1 MNLQEIPTIATA
13 EELIDRALRRASK
26 VEESVRNADY
36 RARLTAVRKI
46 HSVADNIANPLHTY
60 VKAFPSFDN
69 IHPFDRSIIDLTVG
83 VDKLRKSLGASDWA
97 RKEVLMIGNKYVPKA
112 RARKSAEETMRIMSE
127 AYTKMTNIVR
137 QIEKNLNFLISARS
151 IFRNIPNVNNEKPLA
166 VFAGA
171 PNVGKSSLIGAI
183 STGKPE
189 VKSYPFTTKGVS
201 LGHIKAKYD
210 IIQVMDTPGLLDRPN
225 SDRNDMEKQGIAA
238 LDYLEPIIVFLT
250 DLSGTSGYSVETQE
264 SLHEELKGKYSKYRW
279 IDVYSKSDLEA
290 ESELTYSES
299 VSVSVMTKT
308 GLEELESRLIQLSEI

>member
-1 MNLQEIPTIATA
+1 MNLQEIPTIANS

-46 HSVADNIANPLHTY
+46 HSVADNIANPLHSY

-69 IHPFDRSIIDLTVG
+69 IHPFDREIIDLTVG
-83 VDKLRKSLGASDWA
+83 VDKLRKSLGAADWA

-112 RARKSAEETMRIMSE
+112 RARKSAETTMKVMSE
-127 AYTKMTNIVR
+127 AYTKMTNVVR
-137 QIEKNLNFLISARS
+137 QINKQLDFLISARS
-151 IFRNIPNVNNEKPLA
+151 IFRNLPNVSTDKPLA

-183 STGKPE
+183 SSGKPE

-210 IIQVMDTPGLLDRPN
+210 IIQVMDTPGLLDRPD

-238 LDYLEPIIVFLT
+238 LDYLKPIIVFLT
-250 DLSGTSGYSVETQE
+250 DLSESSGYSIKTQT
-264 SLHEELKGKYSKYRW
+264 SLHQELKGRYGDYLW
-279 IDVYSKSDLEA
+279 IDVYSKSDLEPK
-290 ESELTYSES
+290 ENLDYNDPIT
-299 VSVSVMTKT
+299 VSVMNNDGIDILKNKLV
-308 GLEELESRLIQLSEI
+308 GILNL

>member
-1 MNLQEIPTIATA
+1 MNLQEIPTIANSD
-13 EELIDRALRRASK
+13 ELIDRALRRASK

-46 HSVADNIANPLHTY
+46 HSVADNMANPLHSY

-69 IHPFDRSIIDLTVG
+69 IHAFDRAIIDLTVG
-83 VDKLRKSLGASDWA
+83 VDRLRKSLGAADWA

-264 SLHEELKGKYSKYRW
+264 SLHEELKGRYSKYRW

>member
-1 MNLQEIPTIATA
+1 VNLQEIPTIATA

-238 LDYLEPIIVFLT
+238 LDHLEPIIVFLT

-264 SLHEELKGKYSKYRW
+264 SLHDELKGRYSKYRW

>member
-238 LDYLEPIIVFLT
+238 LDHLEP
-250 DLSGTSGYSVETQE
+250 LS
-264 SLHEELKGKYSKYRW
+264 
-279 IDVYSKSDLEA
+279 
-290 ESELTYSES
+290 
-299 VSVSVMTKT
+299 
-308 GLEELESRLIQLSEI
+308 LIHI

>member
-210 IIQVMDTPGLLDRPN
+210 IIQGMDTPGLLDRPN

-238 LDYLEPIIVFLT
+238 LDHLEPIIVFLT

-264 SLHEELKGKYSKYRW
+264 SLHDELKGRYSKYRW

>member
-151 IFRNIPNVNNEKPLA
+151 IFRNITNVNNEKPLA

-238 LDYLEPIIVFLT
+238 LDHLEPIIVFLT